1 MFHISKPSSEGS
13 HTSAGPQGPKGVA
26 GPAGPQGPKGVA
38 GPAGPAGPAGASV
51 GGSGV
56 GLSASKIVI
65 SKEVGLLNSIRK
77 TVGSFVCDQS
87 KETITSLSVV
97 MQGNGNTNT
106 FYLVDRETG
115 HDILTVQDTPDKQ
128 FTSSTHEV
136 VLPPSSGVSVLD
148 LRVMS
153 TGLVSA
159 RFISASATVK
169 GL

>member
-1 MFHISKPSSEGS
+1 
-13 HTSAGPQGPKGVA
+13 
-26 GPAGPQGPKGVA
+26 
-38 GPAGPAGPAGASV
+38 
-51 GGSGV
+51 
-56 GLSASKIVI
+56 
-65 SKEVGLLNSIRK
+65 
-77 TVGSFVCDQS
+77 
-87 KETITSLSVV
+87 

-115 HDILTVQDTPDKQ
+115 DVILTVQDTPDKH
-128 FTSSTHEV
+128 FSSSTHEV